1 MENRLKY
8 RVLSQARGTMVMMC
22 GTHDTTPVIRHGV
35 AVATCRKCGTVT
47 FRNGDSF
54 GGMAAL
60 FADYRLVGRVE
71 AIGAPAG
78 EVMAFRPPDS
88 SDRSTMDAIP
98 PHRWFRA
105 NKHLWVCQDGSVLL
119 LAHRFPLVSR
129 MLGA

>member
-1 MENRLKY
+1 
-8 RVLSQARGTMVMMC
+8 MVSMC
-22 GTHDTTPVIRHGV
+22 RSHETTPAIRHGV
-35 AVATCRKCGTVT
+35 AVVTCETCRTVT
-47 FRNGDSF
+47 FRNRDSF

-71 AIGAPAG
+71 TIGAPAC
-78 EVMAFRPPDS
+78 EVMAFRPANP
-88 SDRSTMDAIP
+88 SDRSTMDALP

-105 NKHLWVCQDGSVLL
+105 NEHLWVCQDGSLLL

>member
-1 MENRLKY
+1 
-8 RVLSQARGTMVMMC
+8 MVSMC
-22 GTHDTTPVIRHGV
+22 RTHETTPVIRDGV
-35 AVATCRKCGTVT
+35 AVLTCEQCGTVT
-47 FRNGDSF
+47 FGNRDSF

-78 EVMAFRPPDS
+78 EVMAFRPANP
-88 SDRSTMDAIP
+88 SDRSTMDALP
-98 PHRWFRA
+98 LHRWLRA
-105 NKHLWVCQDGSVLL
+105 NEHLWVCQDGSVLL